1 MNQDKLKELRKIHN
15 FLLERDTLIEL
26 EDLCFYEGI
35 ININLDIS
43 EEEMV
48 RLLNVCQQCSSSYI
62 NPLILSSDLSA
73 AVYDSDLISLDDLER
88 VPSEDIID
96 MFLADE
102 IINLKNYIPESEKE
116 I

>member
-35 ININLDIS
+35 INVNPDIS

-62 NPLILSSDLSA
+62 NPLILSSDLA
-73 AVYDSDLISLDDLER
+73 AIYDSDLISLDDLER

-102 IINLKNYIPESEKE
+102 IVNLKNYISESEKE